1 MSTIFIERRFQG
13 PPTSGNGGY
22 TCGLLARYV
31 GPSAEVTLRNPPPLD
46 KLLNVVPVEVGVEL
60 RDGEVVLAAGKA
72 VEFEKGSLPNATF
85 SEAQEAAART
95 PYTAKTHKLPMCF
108 VCGPQRKPGNGL
120 RIFAGPL
127 EGCRTSAGAPFA
139 SHWVPA
145 KDLSQEDGLIGE
157 EFLWAA
163 LDCPTGYAVLGGGL
177 EGITGKEPILLG
189 RLSARIQGRP
199 SPGEKCVITA
209 KAVARDGRKLLADGM
224 LFGERGTVLAF
235 ARATWILVNRDVQ
248 LGVPT

>member
-1 MSTIFIERRFQG
+1 M
-13 PPTSGNGGY
+13 
-22 TCGLLARYV
+22 
-31 GPSAEVTLRNPPPLD
+31 
-46 KLLNVVPVEVGVEL
+46 
-60 RDGEVVLAAGKA
+60 
-72 VEFEKGSLPNATF
+72 GS
-85 SEAQEAAART
+85 
-95 PYTAKTHKLPMCF
+95 
-108 VCGPQRKPGNGL
+108 
-120 RIFAGPL
+120 
-127 EGCRTSAGAPFA
+127 
-139 SHWVPA
+139 
-145 KDLSQEDGLIGE
+145 
-157 EFLWAA
+157 

>member
-72 VEFEKGSLPNATF
+72 VEFEIDTLPNATF

-95 PYTAKTHKLPMCF
+95 PYTAKNHKLPMCF
-108 VCGPQRKPGNGL
+108 VCGPRREPGPV
-120 RIFAGPL
+120 RAVPRGP
-127 EGCRTSAGAPFA
+127 
-139 SHWVPA
+139 
-145 KDLSQEDGLIGE
+145 
-157 EFLWAA
+157 
-163 LDCPTGYAVLGGGL
+163 
-177 EGITGKEPILLG
+177 
-189 RLSARIQGRP
+189 
-199 SPGEKCVITA
+199 
-209 KAVARDGRKLLADGM
+209 
-224 LFGERGTVLAF
+224 
-235 ARATWILVNRDVQ
+235 
-248 LGVPT
+248 